1 MTPRQVAA
9 EHAKRRRERLSRI
22 RTSVA
27 AVSVCLFILLFS
39 GIYVQMAA
47 GRDPALSVSHT
58 KKAAVTQKASGST
71 TTASPSTTSSSSGS
85 SSSGSSAGSS
95 SSSTQASPV
104 TTSQS

>member
-9 EHAKRRRERLSRI
+9 EHANRRRERLSRI
-22 RTSVA
+22 RTRVA

-47 GRDPALSVSHT
+47 GRDPALSVSPT
-58 KKAAVTQKASGST
+58 KKAAVTRTSTPSATTPDTTTSGS
-71 TTASPSTTSSSSGS
+71 
-85 SSSGSSAGSS
+85 SS
-95 SSSTQASPV
+95 SSSTQAAPV